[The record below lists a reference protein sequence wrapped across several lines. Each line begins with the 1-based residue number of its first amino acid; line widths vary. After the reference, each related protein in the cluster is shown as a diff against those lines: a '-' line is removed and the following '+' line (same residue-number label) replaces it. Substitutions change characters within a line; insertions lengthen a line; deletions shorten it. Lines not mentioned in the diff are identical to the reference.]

1 LDLGTVGS
9 IASVIGLVVAI
20 VIAVHQRGEALKA
33 QQKAE
38 SERARA
44 ASLEDHLA
52 RQRWQQLRSL
62 GEQIDTLELEGSHK
76 HEPMEAALHARL
88 KEQYGGLLGV
98 VATST
103 PGFCSSTV
111 RHWVTI
117 GRLPRPWQVAEA
129 ITHLEKAA
137 LEGAPSEDE
146 RWLAELI
153 KSTTVVPKVQAIQP
167 ARELNQ
173 YVASYILVAH
183 SVREELRDLLGQ
195 GGQASHS
202 AAVLL
207 YHLALDCQ
215 VALSLNKP
223 GKPMFRTWGSETGK
237 SFRERF
243 NYYQTQDFW
252 IMVAA
257 DDKAR
262 DELKGFEHLFE
273 PMSDRRRSLA
283 MLVPTSKAAE
293 TARSRY
299 PELAEAAAS
308 VFRARKS

>member
-1 LDLGTVGS
+1 LDLGTIGS

-20 VIAVHQRGEALKA
+20 AIAVYQRGEAFKA

-62 GEQIDTLELEGSHK
+62 GEQIDTLELEGSYKHK
-76 HEPMEAALHARL
+76 PIEAALHARL

-103 PGFCSSTV
+103 PGFSSSTV

-129 ITHLEKAA
+129 ITHLEKTA

-146 RWLAELI
+146 RWLADLI
-153 KSTTVVPKVQAIQP
+153 KSTTAVPKVEMIRP
-167 ARELNQ
+167 PRELNQ

-183 SVREELRDLLGQ
+183 SVREELRDVLGR
-195 GGQASHS
+195 GGQAAYS

-207 YHLALDCQ
+207 HHLASDCQ
-215 VALSLNKP
+215 VVLSLHKAGRPN
-223 GKPMFRTWGSETGK
+223 FQTWGWETGK

-243 NYYQTQDFW
+243 DYYQTQDFW
-252 IMVAA
+252 VMTVAA
-257 DDKAR
+257 DKAQ
-262 DELKGFEHLFE
+262 DDLNGFRHLFE
-273 PMSDRRRSLA
+273 PGKDLMSK
-283 MLVPTSKAAE
+283 MLIPTLKAADV
-293 TARSRY
+293 ARSRY
-299 PELAEAAAS
+299 PEVAEAAVT
-308 VFRARKS
+308 VFRAQK